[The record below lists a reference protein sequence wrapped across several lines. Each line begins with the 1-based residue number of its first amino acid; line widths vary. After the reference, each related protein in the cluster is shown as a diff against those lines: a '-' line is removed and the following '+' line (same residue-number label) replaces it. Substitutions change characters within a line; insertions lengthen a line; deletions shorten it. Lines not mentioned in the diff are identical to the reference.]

1 MERGRFI
8 VIYGINNLGKTTQAK
23 LLVERLKSLGRKAE
37 YLKYPVYDLGPS
49 GPDLDEYLR
58 HANPKRLD
66 AEQAQTL
73 FAENRTQFEPTLKS
87 KLANGIDIV
96 AEDYWG
102 TGLAWGIGAGADKG
116 FLLKINRNFLRE
128 DLALLLVGKRFDS
141 GKETNHLHEK
151 DDELTKRVGAA
162 HNELAKE
169 FNWKIIEANQSIEK
183 VGDDVWKEV
192 KQIL

>member
-141 GKETNHLHEK
+141 GKEIFPSRNRKIPPTIII
-151 DDELTKRVGAA
+151 
-162 HNELAKE
+162 AKSIVMPV
-169 FNWKIIEANQSIEK
+169 KIFQF
-183 VGDDVWKEV
+183 
-192 KQIL
+192 ILIILFYYKITLFC